1 VTEEGRID
9 RLKTVARRVL
19 PPRIRQPLRELVHDF
34 PYRLHDLPRDL
45 RERLLRSP
53 DRLPPARLRRR
64 VGLTSSRAEFVD
76 VGERA
81 CADILRA
88 YREVNSSPGDDGR
101 WLDFGCGSG
110 RMLVPLRR
118 AGIEDL
124 RGVDV
129 DQDAIRWLRRRY
141 GRERFIVSPAR
152 PPLSFPSASFD
163 VVLAIS
169 VFSHMDE
176 EMQVSWLA
184 EMARLLRPGGLLIAS
199 THGRDLVVTRGD
211 LGPAEIERLDRSGFL
226 FAPGGGPFNED
237 SAFHTPQYLAR
248 TWGRWFECRAS
259 LPRGLM
265 GYQDL
270 SIWERRAWISRG
282 RRGA

>member
-1 VTEEGRID
+1 VAERFANPGISLRT
-9 RLKTVARRVL
+9 LARRFL
-19 PPRIRQPLRELVHDF
+19 PPRLRRSLRELLHDF

-45 RERLLRSP
+45 RERLRRSP

-64 VGLTSSRAEFVD
+64 VGLTSSRAEFLD

-81 CADILRA
+81 AADILRVF
-88 YREVNSSPGDDGR
+88 REVSSSSADYGR

-110 RMLVPLRR
+110 RTLAPLRR

-124 RGVDV
+124 WGVDV
-129 DQDAIRWLRRRY
+129 DRDAIRWLQRRY
-141 GRERFIVSPAR
+141 GLQRFLVSPPR
-152 PPLSFPSASFD
+152 PPLPFPSGSFD

-176 EMQVSWLA
+176 EVQLSWLA
-184 EMARLLRPGGLLIAS
+184 EMARLLRPRGLLIAS

-237 SAFHTPQYLAR
+237 SAFHTPQYLER
-248 TWGRWFECRAS
+248 TWGRWFEGRAS

-270 SIWERRAWISRG
+270 SIWQRRDDSA
-282 RRGA
+282 GA

>member
-1 VTEEGRID
+1 M
-9 RLKTVARRVL
+9 
-19 PPRIRQPLRELVHDF
+19 PPRIRRLIREWSRELPHRLRDF
-34 PYRLHDLPRDL
+34 PADL

-53 DRLPPARLRRR
+53 ERLPPGRLRRR
-64 VGLTSSRAEFVD
+64 VGLTSSRAEFLD

-81 CADILRA
+81 SADILRA
-88 YREVNSSPGDDGR
+88 YHDINSHPADYGE

-110 RMLVPLRR
+110 RMSVPSRR

-129 DQDAIRWLRRRY
+129 DRDAIRWLQRRY
-141 GRERFIVSPAR
+141 GAERFLVSPAR
-152 PPLSFPSASFD
+152 QPLPFSAASFD

-176 EMQVSWLA
+176 GDQLLWLA
-184 EMARLLRPGGLLIAS
+184 ETSRLLRPGGLLIAS

-211 LGPAEIERLDRSGFL
+211 LRAEQIEELDRAGFL

-237 SAFHTPQYLAR
+237 SAFHAPGYLER
-248 TWGRWFECRAS
+248 IWGQWFERRLS

-270 SIWERRAWISRG
+270 SIWQNR
-282 RRGA
+282 

>member
-1 VTEEGRID
+1 MAERFANHGINLRSI
-9 RLKTVARRVL
+9 ARRFL
-19 PPRIRQPLRELVHDF
+19 PPRIRRSLRELSRDL
-34 PYRLHDLPRDL
+34 PYRLRDLPRDL
-45 RERLLRSP
+45 GERLRRSP

-64 VGLTSSRAEFVD
+64 VGLTSSRAEFRD

-81 CADILRA
+81 SADILRA
-88 YREVNSSPGDDGR
+88 YRQVKSNSGDYGR

-110 RMLVPLRR
+110 RLLVPLRR

-124 RGVDV
+124 WGVDV
-129 DQDAIRWLRRRY
+129 DRHAVRWLQRRY
-141 GRERFIVSPAR
+141 GRERFLVSPPR
-152 PPLSFPSASFD
+152 PPLPLPSASFD
-163 VVLAIS
+163 VILAVS

-176 EMQVSWLA
+176 ETQLSWLA
-184 EMARLLRPGGLLIAS
+184 EIARLLKPKGLLIAS

-237 SAFHTPQYLAR
+237 SAFHAPQYLER
-248 TWGRWFECRAS
+248 TWGRWFEVQAS

-270 SIWERRAWISRG
+270 SIWRRRDDPD
-282 RRGA
+282 GA